1 MSKVSMLGSKR
12 RFALSPLVLVSH
24 VALGLVLGQPLLG
37 CSRDQPN
44 EGKRLPKLGAPPI
57 TADAVLTIAVVV
69 AGQPKAAITA
79 ATLASTKPDWADGPR
94 RAWRFETLLTA
105 VGALAPGGLP
115 PGAQIS
121 VTGSHGVTVDFALVT
136 PTSPLVPVIVYS
148 QRGEVVAQFVDP
160 ADPFPSFHGE
170 GGHLGRSPS
179 PTPRVAGVS
188 KLEAR

>member
-1 MSKVSMLGSKR
+1 MLGTKR
-12 RFALSPLVLVSH
+12 WSIVRRCALVPIAQL
-24 VALGLVLGQPLLG
+24 ALVLGLGQMLQG

-57 TADAVLTIAVVV
+57 AADAVLTIAVVV
-69 AGQPKAAITA
+69 AGQPKASITA
-79 ATLASTKPDWADGPR
+79 ATLATTKPDWADGPR

-105 VGALAPGGLP
+105 IGALAPGGLQA
-115 PGAQIS
+115 GAQIS

-136 PTSPLVPVIVYS
+136 PASPLVPVIVYS
-148 QRGEVVAQFVDP
+148 QRGDVVAQFVDP
-160 ADPFPSFHGE
+160 ADPFPAFHGE